1 MIKIEIKPSQVA
13 VDTRTGISK
22 KTGNAYTLNEQM
34 GYAWLGGDY
43 PELIKINL
51 EDGQPAYSAGVYTL
65 SLKSFRVGDFNRLQ
79 VARVELI
86 PADK

>member
-1 MIKIEIKPSQVA
+1 MIKIEIKPSQVKF
-13 VDTRTGISK
+13 DTRSGTSARTGK
-22 KTGNAYTLNEQM
+22 AYSMNEQH

-51 EDGQPAYSAGVYTL
+51 EDGQPPHPAGMYFMHD
-65 SLKSFRVGDFNRLQ
+65 SSFRVGDFNRLQ
-79 VARVELI
+79 VARVVLV

>member
-13 VDTRTGISK
+13 IDSRSGISK
-22 KTGNAYTLNEQM
+22 KSGNPYTLNEQM

-51 EDGQPAYSAGVYTL
+51 EDGQPPYAAGFYSL

-79 VARVELI
+79 IARVDLI